1 MGYCLEYSV
10 LLLAGSTPT
19 ISSIK
24 AANKSQPFSNVIS
37 SKIHLFKIIS
47 STIESWG
54 STQAKVYAQTI
65 DAALL
70 KLAQYPDFGRERNDV
85 YNGAKSFPV
94 EKHIVFYQISDN
106 GIEVARILHQ
116 RMDPSKHF

>member
-1 MGYCLEYSV
+1 MPSYRLSP
-10 LLLAGSTPT
+10 LAEED
-19 ISSIK
+19 
-24 AANKSQPFSNVIS
+24 
-37 SKIHLFKIIS
+37 LFKIIS

-54 STQAKVYAQTI
+54 NAQAKIYAQSI

-70 KLAQYPDFGRERNDV
+70 KLAQYPDFGRERSDV
-85 YNGAKSFPV
+85 YDGAKSFPV

-106 GIEVARILHQ
+106 GIDVARILHQ

>member
-1 MGYCLEYSV
+1 MSSYKLSP
-10 LLLAGSTPT
+10 LA
-19 ISSIK
+19 K
-24 AANKSQPFSNVIS
+24 DD
-37 SKIHLFKIIS
+37 LFKILS

-54 STQAKVYAQTI
+54 SRQAKVYAQTI

-70 KLAQYPDFGRERNDV
+70 KLAQYPDFGRERSDV
-85 YNGAKSFPV
+85 YDGAKSFPV

-106 GIEVARILHQ
+106 GIDVARILHQ